1 MKQLARNALSAQN
14 ACNLSGIVISFA
26 TDIQTLRQLLE
37 AEGKGDTDTINK
49 HPMCILYSTQ
59 IAFLTGTSALGCEI
73 DEWRKANEWAEN
85 TVKE

>member
-1 MKQLARNALSAQN
+1 MKQLARNALSAQS

-37 AEGKGDTDTINK
+37 ADGKGSTDDINK

-59 IAFLTGTSALGCEI
+59 IAFLTGTSPLGCEA
-73 DEWRKANEWAEN
+73 DTWQKANEWAEN
-85 TVKE
+85 EVK